1 MAGSEQ
7 QSKTQAK
14 KLDRQELVRRVAEQ
28 VWKLW
33 REDSRRDR
41 ERRSKGMRR

>member
-1 MAGSEQ
+1 MAEVDQ
-7 QSKTQAK
+7 QSKTQPK
-14 KLDRQELVRRVAEQ
+14 KLDRQELIRRVADQ

-41 ERRSKGMRR
+41 ERRSKRMRR